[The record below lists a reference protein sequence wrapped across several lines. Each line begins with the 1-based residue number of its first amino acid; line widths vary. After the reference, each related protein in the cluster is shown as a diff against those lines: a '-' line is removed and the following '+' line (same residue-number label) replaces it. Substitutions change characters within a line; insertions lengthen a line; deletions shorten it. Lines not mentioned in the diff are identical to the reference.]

1 MVVPVACGYFHTCF
15 ASATSYQDGA
25 RAPEPLVDPVP
36 GFGAGFGGRQK
47 NAAKYVYRGGF
58 KIPRD
63 IAPMPS
69 VESLEVAS
77 FTSPEAGGRAAG
89 HSGHNPPAFD
99 MGPPTRDFDGQ
110 TGYKDRG
117 KRDDAGVILG
127 LEGIISSSK
136 MKVSSGS
143 DRGGAA
149 YGGESAVAKGT
160 RGRGG
165 NKTEGGGRMRP
176 RTAGATVGRRHPS
189 SLGTRGSTNIPGI

>member
-1 MVVPVACGYFHTCF
+1 
-15 ASATSYQDGA
+15 
-25 RAPEPLVDPVP
+25 
-36 GFGAGFGGRQK
+36 
-47 NAAKYVYRGGF
+47 
-58 KIPRD
+58 
-63 IAPMPS
+63 MPS

-77 FTSPEAGGRAAG
+77 FISPEISGGAAG
-89 HSGHNPPAFD
+89 HSGHSPSAFD

-117 KRDDAGVILG
+117 RRDYAGVVLG

-143 DRGGAA
+143 NRGKAA
-149 YGGESAVAKGT
+149 CGGESAVAKGT

-176 RTAGATVGRRHPS
+176 RTAGATVGRSPPS
-189 SLGTRGSTNIPGI
+189 SLGTRGSTNISGI